1 MTDSFSNLYL
11 STKKKIFEL
20 DDVTRL
26 GDNNDISMRIQGLY
40 SSEHQRRDRKSTST
54 DLYFSV
60 NEIDSVS

>member
-1 MTDSFSNLYL
+1 M
-11 STKKKIFEL
+11 KIFEL
-20 DDVTRL
+20 DDVTKL